1 MQAFDDCTTLGS
13 TFKLLESFEGLLE
26 RDVIAADVAVKHQD
40 LLKTFASDIKE
51 VQDLFDTFKAY
62 PVLAKNAAPHSG
74 GCWASTATTCTGRC
88 QAYQLSM
95 CSRELQV
102 LSGASMDQT
111 GGSSL

>member
-1 MQAFDDCTTLGS
+1 VQAFDDCTTLGS

-74 GCWASTATTCTGRC
+74 GYSISMTAVCIGSC
-88 QAYQLSM
+88 
-95 CSRELQV
+95 V
-102 LSGASMDQT
+102 LSHQLHLYRQLHWLDAWWRPFSDYAG
-111 GGSSL
+111 